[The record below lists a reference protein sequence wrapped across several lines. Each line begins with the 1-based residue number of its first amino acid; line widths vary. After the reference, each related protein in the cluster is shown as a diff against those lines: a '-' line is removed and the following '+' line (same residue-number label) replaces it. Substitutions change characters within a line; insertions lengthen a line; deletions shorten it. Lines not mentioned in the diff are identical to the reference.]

1 MFTLRNQDVHTRI
14 CCKIKVMLSLNIRE
28 HHGDEWTVNEE
39 IKVKWT

>member
-14 CCKIKVMLSLNIRE
+14 CCKIKVMLSLNIRD